1 MVIQALSSTADLAD
15 SREKLVQSFA
25 TLDDT
30 LLDVPGVVGEWCVRR
45 ALAHLLSWDAWGVTA
60 ITALERGEDVAEPDD
75 DRMTREWL
83 EHTRSLTGL
92 ELQRLLRT
100 SRAEMI
106 AQLSTMSDSERSQE
120 RYDLGG
126 HPMSPDEF
134 IDGFIDH
141 DAEHAS
147 EIRAWR
153 KARGNA

>member
-1 MVIQALSSTADLAD
+1 MVIEALSSTADLAD
-15 SREKLVQSFA
+15 AREKLVQSFA

-30 LLDVPGVVGEWCVRR
+30 LLDVPGVVGAWSVRQ
-45 ALAHLLSWDAWGVTA
+45 ALAHLLGWDAWGVTVIA
-60 ITALERGEDVAEPDD
+60 ALERGEDVAEPDD
-75 DRMTREWL
+75 DAMTREWL
-83 EHTRSLTGL
+83 EHTRALTGL

-106 AQLSTMSDSERSQE
+106 ALLSTMSDSERSQA
-120 RYDLGG
+120 RYDLCG
-126 HPMSPDEF
+126 HPMSPDDF

>member
-1 MVIQALSSTADLAD
+1 MVIEALSSTADLAD

-25 TLDDT
+25 TLDDS
-30 LLDVPGVVGEWCVRR
+30 LLDAPGVVGEWCIRR
-45 ALAHLLSWDAWGVTA
+45 TLAHLLSWDAWGVTA

-75 DRMTREWL
+75 DAMAREWL
-83 EHTRSLTGL
+83 AHTRWLTGL

-106 AQLSTMSDSERSQE
+106 ALLSTMSDGERSQP